1 MRPKDYDK
9 IVFLEKKIKEYFDEC
24 DSVNMSGVGASD
36 KKIRKPYT
44 LSGLLCELGM
54 TRGEFE
60 KLGTR
65 PNFAKL
71 YMSALSKIEAF
82 TEEHALTGALSAT
95 AAANSLKYNFG
106 WGDTRRA
113 DADETE
119 KSIKIILDGDLI
131 RLAE

>member
-9 IVFLEKKIKEYFDEC
+9 IVFLEKRIKEYFDEC
-24 DSVNMSGVGASD
+24 DSINMLQTGSGD

-60 KLGTR
+60 KLGTK

-106 WGDTRRA
+106 WGDAKNTGA
-113 DADETE
+113 EESE
-119 KSIKIILDGDLI
+119 KSIKIILDKDLVQ
-131 RLAE
+131 LAE

>member
-9 IVFLEKKIKEYFDEC
+9 IVFLEKRIKEYFDEC
-24 DSVNMSGVGASD
+24 DSINMSASGSGE

-44 LSGLLCELGM
+44 LSGLLCELCM

-106 WGDTRRA
+106 WGDAKRTN
-113 DADETE
+113 DEETE
-119 KSIKIILDGDLI
+119 KSIKIILDGDLV

>member
-9 IVFLEKKIKEYFDEC
+9 IVFLEKRIKEYFDEC
-24 DSVNMSGVGASD
+24 DSINMSGEGSGD

-60 KLGTR
+60 KLGAR

-71 YMSALSKIEAF
+71 YMSALSRIEAF

-95 AAANSLKYNFG
+95 AAANSLKFNFG
-106 WGDTRRA
+106 WGETKHTGI
-113 DADETE
+113 DEAE
-119 KSIKIILDGDLI
+119 KSIKIILDGDLV